1 MKLIAES
8 LIATL
13 AIVNLA
19 VAAPQTGM
27 DWYMQGR
34 AQQDAG
40 QYDAA
45 LDAFQHAID
54 EKFQPAGAMMR
65 MAQIVAIQGHAD
77 TALGYLK
84 KAYELSPQAI
94 ALLPSLGGV
103 PQLADN
109 AEYQSMLTRADLA
122 KHPCKQREEASQFD
136 FWLGDWQV
144 TNPQGQTAGENHI
157 SKDLANC
164 VVRESWTNVYGDHGT
179 SVNFFDP
186 ASGHWHQVWTSD
198 NGTIT
203 HYEGEYRDGAMRF
216 EANGFGDR
224 DGKTAFRRMTFTPH
238 PDGSVRQLIEDSDDG
253 ETWVAG
259 FDGTYRHPDAK
270 TPEP

>member
-1 MKLIAES
+1 MKFIM
-8 LIATL
+8 TL
-13 AIVNLA
+13 VLLVLALAKSAI
-19 VAAPQTGM
+19 AAPQTGM

-34 AQQDAG
+34 AQQDAR
-40 QYDAA
+40 QYEAA
-45 LDAFQHAID
+45 MEAFQHAAD
-54 EKFQPAGAMMR
+54 MNFQPAGAMMR
-65 MAQIVAIQGHAD
+65 MAQITAVQGHTD
-77 TALGYLK
+77 KALEYLK
-84 KAYELSPQAI
+84 KSYELNPQAV
-94 ALLPSLGGV
+94 ALLPSLGGI

-109 AEYQSMLTRADLA
+109 AEYQALMTQADLA
-122 KHPCKQREEASQFD
+122 KHPCKHREEASQFD

-144 TNPQGQTAGENHI
+144 TTPQGQAAGESQI

-164 VVRESWTNVYGDHGT
+164 VVRESWTNVYGDRGT

-203 HYEGEYRDGAMRF
+203 HYEGEFRDGAMRF

-224 DGKTAFRRMTFTPH
+224 DGKTGFRRMIFTLN

-253 ETWVAG
+253 ETWATS
-259 FDGTYRHPDAK
+259 FDGIYRHPDASRQ
-270 TPEP
+270 E